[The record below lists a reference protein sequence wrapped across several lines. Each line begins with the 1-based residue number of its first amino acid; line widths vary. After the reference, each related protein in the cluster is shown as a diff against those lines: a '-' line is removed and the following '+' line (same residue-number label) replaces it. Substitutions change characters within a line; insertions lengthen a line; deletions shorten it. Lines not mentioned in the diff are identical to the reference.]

1 MASLIQLDK
10 TKAFILDITRVH
22 RNRMT
27 FAAILRKYQESAGDE
42 QYASDL
48 KAIFASRNGYE
59 TVLTKYTALQ
69 SSLQKQLGNSTVAV
83 LEEKVAIE
91 EEVSPEQE
99 LVVEQAS
106 PVQEEVLTEKEAP
119 APKKSKFK
127 KSKR

>member
-10 TKAFILDITRVH
+10 TKEFILDITRVH

-27 FAAILRKYQESAGDE
+27 FGAILRKYQESTGDE
-42 QYASDL
+42 QYAADL

-69 SSLQKQLGNSTVAV
+69 STLQKQLGNSTAAV
-83 LEEKVAIE
+83 QE
-91 EEVSPEQE
+91 EEIDAVEQLVE
-99 LVVEQAS
+99 ETVVEQTA
-106 PVQEEVLTEKEAP
+106 

-127 KSKR
+127 KSKK